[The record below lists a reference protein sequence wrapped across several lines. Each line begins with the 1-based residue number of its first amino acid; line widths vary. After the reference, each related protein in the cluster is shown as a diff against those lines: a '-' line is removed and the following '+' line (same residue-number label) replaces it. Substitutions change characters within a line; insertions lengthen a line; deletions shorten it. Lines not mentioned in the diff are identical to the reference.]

1 MGRMNRREVLLSAG
15 AALLTAAGARSQN
28 ASQRRPATRGTASAT
43 RILILGGTGF
53 IGPHFV
59 REALAGGAKVTLFNR
74 GKSRPTPMPGV
85 ETLLGDRDGQLDA
98 LKGRRWDVVIDDSG
112 YVPRHVQLTTQ
123 LLREHAAHYLYISTI
138 SVYADLSVAGTTET
152 APLKQLGNP
161 STEEV
166 NGETYG
172 GLKAL
177 CEKPVAIDFRE
188 RHTIVRPTFI
198 AGPGDETDRFTYW
211 PWRVARG
218 GDMLAP
224 GTPLDPIQYIDVRDL
239 ASFVIA
245 CALETR
251 RGVFNAC
258 TPPGF
263 ATIGDL
269 IETSR
274 QATGAETRVHW
285 VDAGFLD
292 SAGVLDG
299 RGMPIWLPPSGPMAG
314 AALVSSAPAV
324 HAGLR
329 FRPLA
334 ATVRDTLEWQRTR
347 PPEKQQQLAAGL
359 TVEQES
365 QLLAKWQARTATTG

>member
-1 MGRMNRREVLLSAG
+1 MPMNRRQALLSAG
-15 AALLTAAGARSQN
+15 AALLTAAAARSQN
-28 ASQRRPATRGTASAT
+28 AAQKRPATRPTPRPK

-74 GKSRPTPMPGV
+74 GKTQPTPVPGV
-85 ETLLGDRDGQLDA
+85 QTLLGDRDGRLDA
-98 LKGRRWDVVIDDSG
+98 LKGHDWDVVIDNSG

-123 LLREHAAHYLYISTI
+123 LLREHAAHYVYISTI
-138 SVYADLSVAGTTET
+138 SVYADLSVPGTTET
-152 APLKQLGNP
+152 APLKQLANP

-177 CEKPVAIDFRE
+177 CEKPVAIDFRD

-211 PWRVARG
+211 PWRMARG

-224 GTPLDPIQYIDVRDL
+224 GAPLDPIQYIDVHDL
-239 ASFVIA
+239 ARFVIG
-245 CALETR
+245 CALDER

-274 QATGAETRVHW
+274 QLTAAATTVHW
-285 VDAGFLD
+285 VDAEFLD
-292 SAGVLDG
+292 SSGALDG
-299 RGMPIWLPPSGPMAG
+299 SGVPIWLPPSGPTAG
-314 AALVSSAPAV
+314 VALVSSAPAV
-324 HAGLR
+324 QAGLR
-329 FRPLA
+329 FSPLA
-334 ATVRDTLEWQRTR
+334 VTVRETLEWQRTR
-347 PPEKQQQLAAGL
+347 PAEKQEKLAAGL
-359 TVEQES
+359 TADEEA
-365 QLLAKWQARTATTG
+365 QLLAKWQAKIAVTG